1 MECSFVSVTAED
13 EGQYGG
19 AEPPRI
25 EGYGHVQMNGTTKLV
40 SWILGIFGAVMTI
53 MLSLVLTAVYNLNG
67 DLHEM
72 KGEIR
77 ALTSEVNAMRV
88 HGSP

>member
-1 MECSFVSVTAED
+1 MD
-13 EGQYGG
+13 
-19 AEPPRI
+19 
-25 EGYGHVQMNGTTKLV
+25 GHGNISMNGATKLV

-77 ALTSEVNAMRV
+77 ALTAEVNAIRV
-88 HGSP
+88 HGQP